1 MSCETKP
8 SVGGQAVIEGVMM
21 RAPNKL
27 VIAVRRPD
35 GTIAVKRERIS
46 LDSKPLF
53 KKPIIRG
60 LISLYDAL
68 VLGVKALNFSAEQ
81 AMPDE
86 NPKDGK
92 GSSKL
97 STYFSMFLGIGLGI
111 LLFLYLPLFLTDV
124 VKKYV
129 PAVEQSFLLFNV
141 VDGIFR
147 VIFFLIYLFVISR
160 LKDIQRVFAYH
171 GAEHKAIFAY
181 EKGLD
186 LTVDN
191 ARNMERLHPRCGT
204 SFLLIVMLVAILVF
218 SLIPKESPFYIK
230 LGSRMV
236 LLPVIAG
243 ISYEILKLSGRH
255 SSNPIV
261 RFLIA
266 PGLMLQRL
274 TTREPDDKMLEVA
287 LLSIKEALRKDEDMS
302 EDDPSITV
310 QYVA

>member
-1 MSCETKP
+1 MSCEEKP

-35 GTIAVKRERIS
+35 GTIAVKRDNIK

-68 VLGVKALNFSAEQ
+68 ILGVKALNFSAEQ

-92 GSSKL
+92 APSKL
-97 STYFSMFLGIGLGI
+97 STYFSMFLGIGLGV
-111 LLFLYLPLFLTDV
+111 LLFLYLPLFLTDL
-124 VKKYV
+124 VKNFV
-129 PAVEQSFLLFNV
+129 PAVERSFLLFNI
-141 VDGIFR
+141 VDGIIR
-147 VIFFLIYLFVISR
+147 VIFFLIYLVVISQ
-160 LKDIQRVFAYH
+160 LKDIKRVFAYH

-191 ARNMERLHPRCGT
+191 ARGMERLHPRCGT
-204 SFLLIVMLVAILVF
+204 SFLLIVMIVAILVF
-218 SLIPKESPFYIK
+218 SLIPKDSPFYIK
-230 LGSRMV
+230 LGSRVV

-255 SSNPIV
+255 ADNPIV
-261 RFLIA
+261 KFLIA
-266 PGLMLQRL
+266 PGLMLQKL

-287 LLSIKEALRKDEDMS
+287 LLSIREALRKDDEAAQEDT
-302 EDDPSITV
+302 SITV